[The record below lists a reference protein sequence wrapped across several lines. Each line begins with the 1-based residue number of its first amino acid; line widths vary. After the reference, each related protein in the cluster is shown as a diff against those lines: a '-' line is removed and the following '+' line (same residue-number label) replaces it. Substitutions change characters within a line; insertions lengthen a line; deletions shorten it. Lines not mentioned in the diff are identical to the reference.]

1 MLHLNPWTLLVSL
14 STVLVS
20 FAFAMGPSAAK
31 MVEGMILIAI
41 RRPFDLG
48 DRISI
53 VDNTSAPDNNS
64 DDPGY
69 HNTWIVEDVT
79 LFTTT
84 LRFSRTNEVST
95 VNNGS
100 IANSRIVNHGRSHN
114 ALVNVSLPVRIDT
127 TSDQIQI
134 VQSALE
140 QYIKDIRAWVSLV
153 SFGITQVDP
162 ANDLIV
168 YSARIQHFKS
178 WQDLTGVLQARGDLE
193 KFCTEILIKLDIQYG
208 GPIAKNNV
216 FVNEFPENM
225 ENLPFTKV

>member
-1 MLHLNPWTLLVSL
+1 MG
-14 STVLVS
+14 S

-31 MVEGMILIAI
+31 MVEGMILIAV

-53 VDNTSAPDNNS
+53 VENTSAPDNS
-64 DDPGY
+64 DDPGH

-114 ALVNVSLPVRIDT
+114 ALVNVSLLVRIDT

-193 KFCTEILIKLDIQYG
+193 KFCTEILIKLGIHYG
-208 GPIAKNNV
+208 GPYAKNNV
-216 FVNEFPENM
+216 FVKEFTDSSEH
-225 ENLPFTKV
+225 LPFTKV